1 MTLVMEGMVV
11 MEIVVVMMVEVRMM
25 LLMRV
30 VMVMMVMVKSVVKGW
45 EKNENCSMCLV
56 GMKNAI
62 ANQEDG
68 VAVSWEVKES
78 YHLT

>member
-1 MTLVMEGMVV
+1 MMMMVV
-11 MEIVVVMMVEVRMM
+11 VVVVVMMMM
-25 LLMRV
+25 MVLLLVVMVV

-45 EKNENCSMCLV
+45 EKNESGSMRLV

-68 VAVSWEVKES
+68 VAVSREVKES
-78 YHLT
+78 YHLA